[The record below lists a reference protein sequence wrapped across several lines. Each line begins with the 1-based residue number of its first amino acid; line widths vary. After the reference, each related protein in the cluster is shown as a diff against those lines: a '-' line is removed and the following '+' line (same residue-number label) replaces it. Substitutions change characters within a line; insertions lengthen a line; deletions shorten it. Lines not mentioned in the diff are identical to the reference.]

1 MQTMFEKL
9 QLTEEKNLLIQGLPS
24 SIEKQFAKISFAKN
38 VTPLLK
44 SRRIDFALVFA
55 INLTQLNGILKEV
68 LPALD
73 EGGKLWV
80 AYPKTASKIVS
91 DLNRD
96 CSWQMLNQNG
106 YESEY
111 QVTLDHVWT
120 ALRFIKPEQ
129 CSKGVTRFI
138 KGEVENTAGVDNKN
152 RTVTTP
158 QELQVQFNKNKKAA
172 VFFDKLSFTNKK
184 EYVKWISEA
193 GTDTLKHSRV
203 IETVEKLVAGKKNPS
218 EKQVPRKELKPAKS

>member
-1 MQTMFEKL
+1 MMQTMFEKL
-9 QLTEEKNLLIQGLPS
+9 QLAEEKNLLIQGLPS

-44 SRRIDFALVFA
+44 TRGIDFALVFA
-55 INLTQLNGILKEV
+55 INQNQLNGILKEV

-96 CSWQMLNQNG
+96 CSWQMLNQSG

-120 ALRFIKPEQ
+120 ALRFIKPE
-129 CSKGVTRFI
+129 CNKEGVTRII
-138 KGEVENTAGVDNKN
+138 KRSQDTSIAGVDNKA
-152 RTVTTP
+152 RTVTAP
-158 QELQVQFNKNKKAA
+158 ADLQTQLNKNRKAVA
-172 VFFDKLSFTNKK
+172 LFEKLSFTNKK
-184 EYVKWISEA
+184 EYMRWLGEA
-193 GTDTLKHSRV
+193 VDKAERRERITEL
-203 IETVEKLVAGKKNPS
+203 IQKLVAGKKNPS
-218 EKQVPRKELKPAKS
+218 EK

>member
-1 MQTMFEKL
+1 MMQTMFEKL
-9 QLTEEKNLLIQGLPS
+9 QLAEEKNLLIQGLPS

-44 SRRIDFALVFA
+44 TRGIDFALVFA
-55 INLTQLNGILKEV
+55 INQNQLNGILKEV

-96 CSWQMLNQNG
+96 CSWQMLNQSG

-120 ALRFIKPEQ
+120 ALRFIKPE
-129 CSKGVTRFI
+129 CNKEGVTRII
-138 KGEVENTAGVDNKN
+138 KRSQDASIAGVDNKA
-152 RTVTTP
+152 RTVTAP
-158 QELQVQFNKNKKAA
+158 ADLQTQLNKNRKAA
-172 VFFDKLSFTNKK
+172 VFFEKLSFTNKK
-184 EYVKWISEA
+184 EYMRWLGEA
-193 GTDTLKHSRV
+193 DDKTERRERIAGF
-203 IETVEKLVAGKKNPS
+203 IQKLVAGKKNPS
-218 EKQVPRKELKPAKS
+218 EK

>member
-1 MQTMFEKL
+1 MMQTMFEKL
-9 QLTEEKNLLIQGLPS
+9 QLAEEKNLLIQGLPS

-44 SRRIDFALVFA
+44 TRGIDFALVFA
-55 INLTQLNGILKEV
+55 INQNQLNGILKEV

-96 CSWQMLNQNG
+96 CSWQMLNQSG

-120 ALRFIKPEQ
+120 ALRFIKPE
-129 CSKGVTRFI
+129 CNKEGVTRII
-138 KGEVENTAGVDNKN
+138 KRNQDTSIAGVDNKA
-152 RTVTTP
+152 RTVTAP
-158 QELQVQFNKNKKAA
+158 ADLQIQLNKNRKAGA
-172 VFFDKLSFTNKK
+172 FFEKLSFTNKK
-184 EYVKWISEA
+184 EYMRWLEEA
-193 GTDTLKHSRV
+193 VDKAERRERIAELV
-203 IETVEKLVAGKKNPS
+203 QKLADGKKNPS
-218 EKQVPRKELKPAKS
+218 EK

>member
-1 MQTMFEKL
+1 MFEKL
-9 QLTEEKNLLIQGLPS
+9 QLAEEKNLLIQGLPS

-44 SRRIDFALVFA
+44 TRGIDFALVFA
-55 INLTQLNGILKEV
+55 INQNQLNGILKEV

-96 CSWQMLNQNG
+96 CSWQMLNQSG

-120 ALRFIKPEQ
+120 ALRFIKPE
-129 CSKGVTRFI
+129 CNKEGVTRII
-138 KGEVENTAGVDNKN
+138 KRSQDTTIAGVDNKA
-152 RTVTTP
+152 RTVTAP
-158 QELQVQFNKNKKAA
+158 ADLQTQLNKNRKAA
-172 VFFDKLSFTNKK
+172 ALFEKLSFTNKK
-184 EYVKWISEA
+184 EYMRWLGEA
-193 GTDTLKHSRV
+193 VDKAERRERITEL
-203 IETVEKLVAGKKNPS
+203 IQKLVAGKKNPS
-218 EKQVPRKELKPAKS
+218 EK